1 MSYFELH
8 QKFSQNIFHKESILF
23 SEDVNS
29 STESFAQLFLG
40 YSHHDRF
47 NSNFALISKPDITI
61 QNIKTIKTGFDNL
74 HMSPEILVG
83 DTEKNS
89 GYVSKFIQSGY
100 SISNFDSYMAFESSS
115 KLPELEYDNEVV
127 SVNESNWVDF
137 VSVANQVFDDQKYQD
152 LIRSFIFSDDVDH
165 HNQSFVC
172 YAEGEPVACGAVLI
186 SKKYS
191 LAYFHDCATL
201 PDYRG
206 RGFQKSLIKA
216 RIDYAKSFGSKYIY
230 SCTSFGSTSFYNYL
244 KMGFCF
250 AEQNYSLSKM

>member
-23 SEDVNS
+23 SEDVNGS
-29 STESFAQLFLG
+29 SETFAQLFLG
-40 YSHHDRF
+40 YSDHDRF
-47 NSNFALISKPDITI
+47 NSNFAIVTKPDITS
-61 QNIKTIKTGFDNL
+61 QNIKTIETGFDNL

-89 GYVSKFIQSGY
+89 QYVSKFIQSGY
-100 SISNFDSYMAFESSS
+100 SISNFDSYMAFEPGSE
-115 KLPELEYDNEVV
+115 LPELKNDNEVV
-127 SVNESNWVDF
+127 TVNKSNWMDF
-137 VSVANQVFDDQKYQD
+137 VNVVNQVFGDQKYKD
-152 LIRSFIFSDDVDH
+152 LSSSFIFSDDVEH

-172 YAEGEPVACGAVLI
+172 YVEDVPVACGAVLI

-244 KMGFCF
+244 KMGFNF
-250 AEQNYSLSKM
+250 AEQNYSLAKS